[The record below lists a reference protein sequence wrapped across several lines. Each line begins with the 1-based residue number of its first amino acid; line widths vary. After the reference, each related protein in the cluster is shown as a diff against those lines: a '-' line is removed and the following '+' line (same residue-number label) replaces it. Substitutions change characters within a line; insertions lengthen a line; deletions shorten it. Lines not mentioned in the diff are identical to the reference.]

1 MSEAVMIIAPSGSGK
16 SYSLRNLNPET
27 SFLIQT
33 LRKSLPFK
41 GWKEKWP
48 EVNPE
53 VKGGKRLVSD
63 DPATIRTYLQTISTK
78 KPEIKTVVIDDSQYI
93 MANEFM
99 RSALE
104 KGYEKFTRIGLNFWE
119 IVRDAANLRSD
130 LVVVFLHHEETTEFG
145 NMKAKTI
152 GKMLDDKIT
161 LEGMF
166 TIVIRAAVHDG
177 KYVFI
182 TQNSG
187 RDTVKAPP
195 GMFETNEIEN
205 DLNHVLAAIAAY

>member
-16 SYSLRNLNPET
+16 SYSLRNLDPES

-53 VKGGKRLVSD
+53 KPGGKRLVSD
-63 DPATIRTYLQTISTK
+63 DPQTIIKYLKTISDK
-78 KPEIKTVVIDDSQYI
+78 KPEIKVIAIDDSQYV

-119 IVRDAANLRSD
+119 IVQVAGNLRDD
-130 LVVVFLHHEETTEFG
+130 LAIVFLHHEETTEFG

-166 TIVIRAAVHDG
+166 TIVLRATVHDG
-177 KYVFI
+177 KHVFI

-195 GMFETNEIEN
+195 GMFETAEIDN
-205 DLNHVLAAIAAY
+205 DINLVLNAITAY

>member
-1 MSEAVMIIAPSGSGK
+1 MSEAVMIIAPSGVGK
-16 SYSLRNLNPET
+16 SYSLRNLDPES

-41 GWKEKWP
+41 GWKDKWP
-48 EVNPE
+48 EVLE
-53 VKGGKRLVSD
+53 GTKGGRRLVTD
-63 DPATIRTYLQTISTK
+63 DPATIKTYLAAISAK
-78 KPEIKTVVIDDSQYI
+78 KPEIKTVIIDDSQYI

-99 RSALE
+99 RSAME

-119 IVRDAANLRSD
+119 IVREAANLRPD
-130 LVVVFLHHEETTEFG
+130 LTVVFLHHSETTDFG
-145 NMKAKTI
+145 DVKAKTI

-166 TIVIRAAVHDG
+166 TIVLRAAVHDG

-195 GMFETNEIEN
+195 GMFEAAEIEN
-205 DLNHVLAAIAAY
+205 DINIILNAITAY